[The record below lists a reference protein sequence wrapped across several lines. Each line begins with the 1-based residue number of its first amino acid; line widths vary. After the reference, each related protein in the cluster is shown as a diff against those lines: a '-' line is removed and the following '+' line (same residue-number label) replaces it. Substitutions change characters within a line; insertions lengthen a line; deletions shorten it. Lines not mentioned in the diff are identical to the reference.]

1 MKVYIIILIVIMS
14 VLGIYWYVSYM
25 QPTDDQLPK
34 QQSTPQQQTEFDTV
48 RPEHDSTFSIGTKYG
63 DQLTVPDFRE
73 TGTLLGSDTYVL
85 DDSGLPDNDL
95 YEIVYFASYDFFQV
109 SLEQKPLAL
118 ARSQAERA
126 LAQLLRVSPD
136 ILCDLDLSVKTRLE
150 VDLTYAGTELGLPSC
165 PGSLSL
171 ENI

>member
-1 MKVYIIILIVIMS
+1 MKVYILLAIILS
-14 VLGIYWYVSYM
+14 VLGIYWYVSYV
-25 QPTDDQLPK
+25 QPAEDQLPD
-34 QQSTPQQQTEFDTV
+34 QGSTPQQQVGFDID
-48 RPEHDSTFSIGTKYG
+48 RPTNDSVFSITTTYG
-63 DQLTVPDFRE
+63 DQITVPDFRQ
-73 TGTLLGSDTYVL
+73 TSTLLGSDTYVL
-85 DDSGLPDNDL
+85 DDSALPDNEL

-126 LAQLLRVSPD
+126 LAELLRVSPG

-150 VDLTYAGTELGLPSC
+150 VDLAYAGTELGLPSC
-165 PGSLSL
+165 PGSISL